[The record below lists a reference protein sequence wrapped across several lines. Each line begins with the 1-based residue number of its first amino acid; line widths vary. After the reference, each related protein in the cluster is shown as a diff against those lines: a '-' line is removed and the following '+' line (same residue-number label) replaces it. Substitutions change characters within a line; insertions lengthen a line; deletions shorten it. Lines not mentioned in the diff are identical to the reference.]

1 MDTIVV
7 ATGNKHK
14 VQEIGEILGA
24 RGYHVIGAKEVG
36 DMPEVVED
44 GLTFQ
49 DNATK
54 KALETARALN
64 CTVLADDSGL
74 EVLALNGEPGVFS
87 ARYAGEGGN
96 DGRNVRKLLD
106 NMKGITDRRARFV
119 CVMVVASPEGVI
131 ATSRGEING
140 TIAQAPAGEGGF
152 GYDPVFIPDG
162 YDKTFGQL
170 PQEVKNS
177 LSHRANALK
186 ALELQ

>member
-14 VQEIGEILGA
+14 VKEIGEILGA

-44 GLTFQ
+44 GLTFL

-96 DGRNVRKLLD
+96 DGRNVVISS
-106 NMKGITDRRARFV
+106 NTSAATANTGMKSSV
-119 CVMVVASPEGVI
+119 VVM
-131 ATSRGEING
+131 
-140 TIAQAPAGEGGF
+140 
-152 GYDPVFIPDG
+152 PDG
-162 YDKTFGQL
+162 ISF
-170 PQEVKNS
+170 
-177 LSHRANALK
+177 LK
-186 ALELQ
+186 I